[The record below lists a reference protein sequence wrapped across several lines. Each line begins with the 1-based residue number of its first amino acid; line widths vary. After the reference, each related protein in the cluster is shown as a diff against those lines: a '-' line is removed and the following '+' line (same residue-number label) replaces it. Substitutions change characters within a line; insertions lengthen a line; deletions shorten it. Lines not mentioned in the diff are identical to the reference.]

1 MAERWAIRPM
11 TAADIGPAGAMIIAG
26 GWGDRTVF
34 FEWAVDHPSCHPFL
48 AEIDGR
54 TVGTGVATA
63 NGPVGWVGTI
73 FVTPDE
79 RGRGIGAALTR
90 TVNEDLERRGCRTL
104 VLIATEEGR
113 PVYERQGFNVQTRYV
128 RFAAPIGPPAEV
140 DARVRPFDP
149 ADLAGII
156 ALDRA
161 ATGEDRS
168 AILASFAEPQTSRIA
183 TRSDGVVGGFLVRS
197 PWGGKALIAPDPDD
211 ALRLLEWRRQRA
223 AADRRIEMALLE
235 DNRQGHDRLV
245 GAGWVERPG
254 GTRMIRGAPLT
265 WRPEAIWGQF
275 NGALG

>member
-11 TAADIGPAGAMIIAG
+11 TAADIGPAGAMIVAG

-34 FEWAVDHPSCHPFL
+34 FEWAADHPSCHPFL

-54 TVGTGVATA
+54 PVGTGVATA

-90 TVNEDLERRGCRTL
+90 AVIRDLERRGCRTL

-113 PVYERQGFNVQTRYV
+113 PVYERQGFTVQTRYV

-149 ADLAGII
+149 ADLAGIV

-168 AILASFAEPQTSRIA
+168 AILTSFAEPGTSRIA
-183 TRSDGVVGGFLVRS
+183 ARSDGSVGGFLVRS

-223 AADRRIEMALLE
+223 AADRRIEMAVLE
-235 DNRQGHDRLV
+235 DNRTGRDRLV

-254 GTRMIRGAPLT
+254 GTRMIRGAPLA
-265 WRPEAIWGQF
+265 WRPDAIWGQF